1 MKEIGGNFEL
11 ELHKGG
17 HYHPDALHLNTGRNC
32 FEYILRAKGYKKV
45 YIPYYTCEVMLEPL
59 RKCGVKWEFYHINED
74 FEPLTSYSL
83 ATDEAFLYTN
93 YWGLKQACVKRSAER
108 YGKQLIVDNAQAFF
122 ASPIEGVDTFYS
134 ARKFFG
140 VPDGAYLYTD
150 KFLNVELEQD
160 VSCQR
165 CEHLLRRIDEGAE
178 RGYEAFRRND
188 DALNNQPIKKMSQ
201 LTESI
206 LMGVD
211 YKIVVEQ
218 RRGNFNYLHSFLGKR
233 NRLNLETLKDEKV
246 PMIYPFFVQNID
258 IRKKLIAN
266 KIFVATYWPNVFS
279 WTVAD
284 SVEHGFAD
292 YLIPLPIDQRYGE
305 DDIERI
311 LKIIN
316 N

>member
-1 MKEIGGNFEL
+1 MCKEIGR
-11 ELHKGG
+11 
-17 HYHPDALHLNTGRNC
+17 AL
-32 FEYILRAKGYKKV
+32 
-45 YIPYYTCEVMLEPL
+45 
-59 RKCGVKWEFYHINED
+59 W
-74 FEPLTSYSL
+74 
-83 ATDEAFLYTN
+83 
-93 YWGLKQACVKRSAER
+93 
-108 YGKQLIVDNAQAFF
+108 KQLIVDNAQAFF

-218 RRGNFNYLHSFLGKR
+218 RRGNFNYLHSFFG
-233 NRLNLETLKDEKV
+233 EK
-246 PMIYPFFVQNID
+246 
-258 IRKKLIAN
+258 K
-266 KIFVATYWPNVFS
+266 
-279 WTVAD
+279 
-284 SVEHGFAD
+284 
-292 YLIPLPIDQRYGE
+292 
-305 DDIERI
+305 
-311 LKIIN
+311 
-316 N
+316 